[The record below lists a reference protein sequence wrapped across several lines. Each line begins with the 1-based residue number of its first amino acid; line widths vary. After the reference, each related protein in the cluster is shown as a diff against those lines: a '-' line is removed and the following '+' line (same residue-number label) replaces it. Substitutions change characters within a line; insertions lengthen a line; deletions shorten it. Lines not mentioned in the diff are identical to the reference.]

1 MVPAALPNCNLI
13 NSLPPAGRV
22 GEGAPAERLPSAG
35 VPRVACPPVFCNA
48 LLDKPAVAPKAYITD
63 FKRGLTLLEVCL
75 VLALLVII
83 GAVATPVMDGT
94 FSRGALR
101 GASDVLR
108 GAWARSRLAAMESGQ
123 TCVFRAEPNGRR
135 FQMVALT
142 ALGTPESETLVADSG
157 GNRDVSDMLRM
168 RENRLPEGVRF
179 AAFDVSA
186 SSQLMATLG
195 DATVGVWSAPIL
207 FNPDGTTSDATV
219 LLANEGNDTI
229 RVTLRGL
236 TGISNI
242 GDVGKEPVTP

>member
-1 MVPAALPNCNLI
+1 V
-13 NSLPPAGRV
+13 
-22 GEGAPAERLPSAG
+22 AESFFASRSDH
-35 VPRVACPPVFCNA
+35 PR
-48 LLDKPAVAPKAYITD
+48 
-63 FKRGLTLLEVCL
+63 RGLTLIELCL
-75 VLALLVII
+75 VLALLVVI
-83 GAVATPVMDGT
+83 GAVATPVMNGT

-123 TCVFRAEPNGRR
+123 ACVFRAEPNGGR
-135 FQMVALT
+135 FQMVALS
-142 ALGTPESETLVADSG
+142 ALGAPESEMLAADMG
-157 GNRDVSDMLRM
+157 GNRNVSDMLRM

-186 SSQLMATLG
+186 SSQLTATLG
-195 DATVGVWSAPIL
+195 DSSGGVWSAPIL

-236 TGISNI
+236 TGISNV
-242 GDVGKEPVTP
+242 GDIGKEPVTP